1 MKREKLIG
9 FFAVAVAFL
18 FAGCSG
24 SVETGPVP
32 TITPRPAVT
41 LAPTP
46 TPAVVEQ
53 QPGESGQPGE
63 TTETQ
68 TVYDTKKFKEYYE
81 KENKLPEL
89 DEAYKDL
96 FTVGIDALQIDI
108 TDAKR
113 QAIIKNQF
121 NTISVKED
129 LSPNVLMD
137 YEASAASGDLTRI
150 SLDFS
155 GADVI
160 LKFAQ
165 ENNIPV
171 RGPKLITNETPAWAF
186 TQNFSEAQVVTTTAE
201 DGTETTTIEYASADV
216 MWARME
222 NYIKDV
228 INYCN
233 TNYPGLVISW
243 DVLDDVI
250 SANQGQA
257 QNYRTDSQ
265 WYQTLGDTYMVKAC
279 EFARK
284 YATADQKLFFSQ
296 DGLDENTVQKSSLDL
311 IAILKD
317 AKVIDGVAIQAHYN
331 PNGPNVFALEGM
343 FKAIGETGL
352 EVHLTEFHVDSNEG
366 SVGDND
372 LTPEEL
378 LARCAKRY
386 KNLMTTICNSE
397 TKKGYDIVNITV
409 EGLTDDTS
417 SLNQPKDYVDI
428 VTGEKMHGVQKIS
441 YPYFFDADLNVKD
454 NFFAMMGDATI
465 KGY

>member
-9 FFAVAVAFL
+9 FFAVAAAFL

-113 QAIIKNQF
+113 QAIIKEQF

-150 SLDFS
+150 SLD
-155 GADVI
+155 
-160 LKFAQ
+160 
-165 ENNIPV
+165 
-171 RGPKLITNETPAWAF
+171 LI
-186 TQNFSEAQVVTTTAE
+186 
-201 DGTETTTIEYASADV
+201 
-216 MWARME
+216 
-222 NYIKDV
+222 
-228 INYCN
+228 
-233 TNYPGLVISW
+233 
-243 DVLDDVI
+243 
-250 SANQGQA
+250 
-257 QNYRTDSQ
+257 
-265 WYQTLGDTYMVKAC
+265 
-279 EFARK
+279 
-284 YATADQKLFFSQ
+284 
-296 DGLDENTVQKSSLDL
+296 
-311 IAILKD
+311 
-317 AKVIDGVAIQAHYN
+317 
-331 PNGPNVFALEGM
+331 
-343 FKAIGETGL
+343 
-352 EVHLTEFHVDSNEG
+352 
-366 SVGDND
+366 
-372 LTPEEL
+372 
-378 LARCAKRY
+378 
-386 KNLMTTICNSE
+386 
-397 TKKGYDIVNITV
+397 
-409 EGLTDDTS
+409 
-417 SLNQPKDYVDI
+417 
-428 VTGEKMHGVQKIS
+428 
-441 YPYFFDADLNVKD
+441 
-454 NFFAMMGDATI
+454 
-465 KGY
+465 

>member
-1 MKREKLIG
+1 
-9 FFAVAVAFL
+9 
-18 FAGCSG
+18 
-24 SVETGPVP
+24 
-32 TITPRPAVT
+32 
-41 LAPTP
+41 
-46 TPAVVEQ
+46 
-53 QPGESGQPGE
+53 
-63 TTETQ
+63 
-68 TVYDTKKFKEYYE
+68 
-81 KENKLPEL
+81 
-89 DEAYKDL
+89 
-96 FTVGIDALQIDI
+96 
-108 TDAKR
+108 
-113 QAIIKNQF
+113 
-121 NTISVKED
+121 
-129 LSPNVLMD
+129 
-137 YEASAASGDLTRI
+137 
-150 SLDFS
+150 
-155 GADVI
+155 
-160 LKFAQ
+160 
-165 ENNIPV
+165 
-171 RGPKLITNETPAWAF
+171 
-186 TQNFSEAQVVTTTAE
+186 
-201 DGTETTTIEYASADV
+201 
-216 MWARME
+216 
-222 NYIKDV
+222 
-228 INYCN
+228 
-233 TNYPGLVISW
+233 
-243 DVLDDVI
+243 
-250 SANQGQA
+250 
-257 QNYRTDSQ
+257 
-265 WYQTLGDTYMVKAC
+265 MVKAC

-296 DGLDENTVQKSSLDL
+296 DGLDENAVQKSSLDL

-417 SLNQPKDYVDI
+417 SLNQPKDYVEI